1 MRVESARRRDT
12 AEWHRRLDR
21 KREGGRAKSNKM
33 KLGSPVLVPFRNVLS
48 SKGIEINTKKASD
61 IRFYA

>member
-1 MRVESARRRDT
+1 M
-12 AEWHRRLDR
+12 DR
-21 KREGGRAKSNKM
+21 KRVGGRAKSNKM
-33 KLGSPVLVPFRNVLS
+33 KLGSPVLVPFRNVPS